1 MAQRETPASS
11 GRRANGAL
19 EAEVL
24 AVLQSAPQPLT
35 AGETQERL
43 AGGLAYSTV
52 VTILG
57 RLHTK
62 EILTRVPRGRAFAY
76 APVADTP
83 GLAALRMRRVLEDV
97 PDRETVLTRFVGDLS
112 AADEE
117 LLRRLLGPELA
128 TEQ

>member
-11 GRRANGAL
+11 GRRANGVL

-35 AGETQERL
+35 AGETQQRL

-52 VTILG
+52 VTVLG

-62 EILTRVPRGRAFAY
+62 EILTRVPQGRAFAY
-76 APVADTP
+76 TPVADAP

-112 AADEE
+112 AGDEE
-117 LLRRLLGPELA
+117 LLRRLLSP
-128 TEQ
+128 